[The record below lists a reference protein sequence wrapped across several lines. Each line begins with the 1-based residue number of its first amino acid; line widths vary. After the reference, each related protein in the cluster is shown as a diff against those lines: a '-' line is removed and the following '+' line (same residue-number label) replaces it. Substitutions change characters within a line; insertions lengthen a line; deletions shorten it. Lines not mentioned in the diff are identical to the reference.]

1 MANLIY
7 SRTANAQEISMDR
20 IQRLAPAVFADD
32 NDPSLSGR
40 YAAVNTLQAIDIL
53 RGYGYVPVQAAQKQP
68 RKNERVKYAQH
79 MLAFAHKWNL
89 DDSDRP
95 EVILYNSHDGKSSL
109 KLFAG
114 FFRGICSNG
123 LVAGDGY
130 EGRLRH
136 LNGSKEGFENMFE
149 DVAAT
154 IPEMSQRVRMMKDVR
169 LSHDDALEFAY
180 NAMTMRWEMLPSDYE
195 DGSLS
200 GAYADPYTG
209 SSLLA
214 IRRVEDRFMDM
225 WTVYNRVQEA
235 MIRGGAR
242 VLSFTERS
250 PYGKRRYARPI
261 GSVDESIRVNRGL
274 WDLAEK
280 TMMEV
285 A

>member
-242 VLSFTERS
+242 VLSFTERN
-250 PYGKRRYARPI
+250 PYGKRRYSRPI